1 MYLRLAVVVRIRLGA
16 RVRALA
22 DCGMCLI
29 IVLARQS
36 HLNHRAYNQTTNGT
50 NIRIRKETHVV
61 ATAISA
67 AYKLFIGGHWSEAA
81 SGKSFE
87 VLNPATLEAV
97 ATVPD
102 AGRADMQRA
111 VDAAAGAQE
120 EWAGKTAA
128 ERSKILMAAAQGM
141 YERSDELARLIT
153 LEEGK
158 PLAEAAGE
166 VKYAASFI
174 EWFSE
179 EAKRVY
185 GDTVPA
191 SSADKRILILKR
203 PVGVTA
209 AITPWNFPAAM
220 ITRKLGPAL
229 AAGCTMVIKPSELT
243 PLTALEMARIFDD
256 VGLPKG
262 VLSVVVG
269 QDAPALASVLMEDR
283 RVRKISFTG
292 STEVGKILMRSA
304 ADTMKRLSL
313 ELGGH
318 APFIVFEDADLE
330 AAVEHCVAAKM
341 RNMGETCVA
350 ANRIFVQRGI
360 YDVFAERLTGKLRQ
374 MRVGNGLDEGVT
386 VGPLIDQA
394 TFDKVQS
401 HVDDAVA
408 KGATIALGGSR
419 AESDRGYFFEP
430 TVLLGATDSMQLAQ
444 DETFGPVAALLPFD
458 SEEEVIRR
466 ANDTVYGLASYFFT
480 RDIGRVWRLAE
491 ELQYGILGAN
501 DGMPS
506 TAQAPFG
513 GVKESG
519 VGREGGKYGMDEY
532 LDIKF
537 VSLGGIARKP
547 AHG

>member
-1 MYLRLAVVVRIRLGA
+1 M
-16 RVRALA
+16 
-22 DCGMCLI
+22 
-29 IVLARQS
+29 
-36 HLNHRAYNQTTNGT
+36 
-50 NIRIRKETHVV
+50 V

-191 SSADKRILILKR
+191 SSVDKRILVLKR

-330 AAVEHCVAAKM
+330 AAAEHCVAAKM

-430 TVLLGATDSMQLAQ
+430 TVLLGATDAMQLAQ

-547 AHG
+547 AHS